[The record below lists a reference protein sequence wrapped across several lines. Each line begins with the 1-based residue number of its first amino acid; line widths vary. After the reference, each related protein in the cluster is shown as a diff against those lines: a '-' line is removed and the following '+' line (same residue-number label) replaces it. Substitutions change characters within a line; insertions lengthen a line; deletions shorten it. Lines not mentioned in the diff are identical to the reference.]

1 MELVKTLNRT
11 EFGLFTFDEMVLPVP
26 GVCAGNGKG
35 KDTADADSISDE
47 VEGDDALS
55 ERADEID
62 EKKSWN
68 SCVA

>member
-1 MELVKTLNRT
+1 MLA
-11 EFGLFTFDEMVLPVP
+11 VP
-26 GVCAGNGKG
+26 GVCEGYGNG

-47 VEGDDALS
+47 VEGEDALS
-55 ERADEID
+55 DRADEME